1 MNRSIR
7 IDAETA
13 DEIAR
18 AAALRSALRRFA
30 ARTESVSGV
39 TGISSEHYNLLL
51 ILQAAE
57 LAGTPMSVSELT
69 DGSSLQQTA
78 VRDFLAGAE
87 RAGLV
92 NREQSGSRGTA
103 TLCLTPEGRRRL
115 VAAFVALRQD
125 RAELARTVHALAG
138 SPVE

>member
-1 MNRSIR
+1 MDGSVAIN
-7 IDAETA
+7 AETA
-13 DEIAR
+13 EEIAR

-30 ARTESVSGV
+30 ARTEAVSSS

-51 ILQAAE
+51 MVQAAE
-57 LAGTPMSVSELT
+57 LAGMPMSVSELS
-69 DGSSLQQTA
+69 DASRLQQTA

-92 NREQSGSRGTA
+92 KREQSGTRGIA
-103 TLCLTPEGRRRL
+103 TICLTTQGRARL
-115 VAAFVALRQD
+115 VAAFTALRQD

-138 SPVE
+138 ETAT